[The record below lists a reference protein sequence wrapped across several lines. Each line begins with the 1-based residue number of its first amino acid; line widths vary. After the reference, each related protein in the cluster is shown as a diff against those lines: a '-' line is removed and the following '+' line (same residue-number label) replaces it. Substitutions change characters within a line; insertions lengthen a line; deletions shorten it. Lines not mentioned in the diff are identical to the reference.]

1 MSYRKYLESIKP
13 LDNEAMKMANIRQNS
28 LTKPLGSLGRL
39 EELSIKVSG
48 IIGNYNKP
56 LLSRGMFLYAADH
69 LTVHSEGIASA
80 PIDVTAQMVENFISG
95 SASVNVLSNRVNARL
110 QVIDLGIVKP
120 YKYKSRVID
129 SFIKSGADNF
139 TKGPAMSRNE
149 AIKAIDAG
157 IDSVLN
163 FKSKYDLDIMAI
175 GEMGI
180 GNTTPAS
187 AIFSTLANIPVNEIT
202 GPGAG
207 LTDEKIRKKI
217 DVIKR
222 GIDINNP
229 DCNDP
234 IDVLAK
240 VGGLEI
246 GGMVGAIIGG
256 AYSRVP
262 VIIDGFIAT
271 AAALIAIKLNP
282 IIEEYII
289 LSHISAERGYK
300 KVLSEFK
307 EKPLIDL
314 GLRLGEGSGAL
325 IAMEIVLTAMDL
337 INNITT
343 FTEANVIDV
352 KEDEKL

>member
-1 MSYRKYLESIKP
+1 MKYKECLEKISG
-13 LDNEAMKMANIRQNS
+13 LNLEAMKLASIRQNS
-28 LTKPLGSLGRL
+28 LTKPQGSLGRL
-39 EELSIKVSG
+39 EDLSIKVAG
-48 IIGNYNKP
+48 ITGDYKKT

-69 LTVHSEGIASA
+69 LTVHKEGIASA
-80 PIDVTAQMVENFISG
+80 PVDVTAQMVENFVSG
-95 SASVNVLSNRVNARL
+95 SASINVLSNRVNARL
-110 QVIDLGIVKP
+110 QVVDLGVIKP
-120 YKYKSRVID
+120 YKYKSRVLD
-129 SFIKSGADNF
+129 YFIKSGADNF
-139 TKGPAMSRNE
+139 TKGPAMSRDE
-149 AIKAIDAG
+149 AIQSINAG
-157 IDSVLN
+157 IESVLN
-163 FKSKYDLDIMAI
+163 FKSKYNLNIMAI

-187 AIFSTLANIPVNEIT
+187 AIFSVLGYIPVEEIT

-207 LTDEKIRKKI
+207 LTEEKIRKKI

-222 GIDINNP
+222 GIETNNP
-229 DCNDP
+229 NNNDP

-262 VIIDGFIAT
+262 VVIDGFIAT

-282 IIEEYII
+282 IIEDYII
-289 LSHISAERGYK
+289 LSHISAEKGYTK
-300 KVLSEFK
+300 ILSEFK

-325 IAMEIVLTAMDL
+325 IVMEIILTAMDL
-337 INNITT
+337 INNTST
-343 FTEANVIDV
+343 FSEAKVIDV
-352 KEDEKL
+352 KENE